1 MLPLFAS
8 IFKKRSAE
16 LPSFQYKPIRRRGKL
31 FSRCRLLYT
40 CAVERHRIFLAINP
54 DGISA
59 GNIAEYAASLTPH
72 LAAFRP
78 FWTPLDSYHLTLHF
92 FGEIDSRM
100 LMELR
105 GELAG
110 LALPGAPL
118 LCSTGLEFLPSPRA
132 ARVCAVNFS
141 LQPAASLD
149 PLVASLRGMA
159 DKLGLPVERRPWHA
173 HLSLARLRA
182 PGQVPSALQAAL
194 PAVPDIRFG
203 PSHVILYESF
213 LSREGAR
220 YVELERFGFLQ
231 RQKHLY

>member
-8 IFKKRSAE
+8 IFKKRSAG

-31 FSRCRLLYT
+31 FSRWRLLYT
-40 CAVERHRIFLAINP
+40 STVERRRIFLAMVP

-59 GNIAEYAASLTPH
+59 RHIAALASALRPRME
-72 LAAFRP
+72 AFRP
-78 FWTPLDSYHLTLHF
+78 SWIPPDSYHLTLHF
-92 FGEIDSRM
+92 FGEIDSRT

-118 LCSTGLEFLPSPRA
+118 LCSTGLEFLPSPRT

-141 LQPAASLD
+141 LQPAACLD
-149 PLVASLRGMA
+149 PLVASLREIAGRS
-159 DKLGLPVERRPWHA
+159 GLQVERRPWHA

-182 PGQVPSALQAAL
+182 PGQVPSALRAVF
-194 PAVPDIRFG
+194 PAVPDIRFC

-220 YVELERFGFLQ
+220 HVELERFGFLQ
-231 RQKHLY
+231 RQKPLY